1 MRKSLLGAAVLGL
14 LLSGCGI
21 VQTTSHAHMKMGIA
35 ENAAVISSPR
45 VRTYYIAAD
54 EVKWDYAPD
63 DRNDIAGRP
72 WNDDEKVFVENGPTR
87 IGHVYR
93 KSLYRAYT
101 DATFTRRLAMPTSC
115 PPGVKPCDD
124 TLGMMGPV
132 IRAVVGD
139 TVKVVFRNNTLKE
152 TRGAAKRVGFRLGK
166 DTKDITLDGNT
177 VEGFAAKVDDK
188 RK

>member
-21 VQTTSHAHMKMGIA
+21 VQTTSHAHMKMDRA
-35 ENAAVISSPR
+35 RNTAVTYVPR

-54 EVKWDYAPD
+54 EVLWDYAPH

-93 KSLYRAYT
+93 KSLYRGYT
-101 DATFTRRLAMPTSC
+101 DARFTHRVPVPTSC
-115 PPGVKPCDD
+115 
-124 TLGMMGPV
+124 
-132 IRAVVGD
+132 
-139 TVKVVFRNNTLKE
+139 
-152 TRGAAKRVGFRLGK
+152 AA
-166 DTKDITLDGNT
+166 
-177 VEGFAAKVDDK
+177 A
-188 RK
+188 